1 MRTVYTLTFFGFI
14 SFTGFTTYAQPGVS
28 VVDEMI
34 RSLAAGGSASGVSI
48 SDVVQGVAG
57 QLMDI
62 STPTEQQTAAI
73 EGPLTIEAVVPE
85 VNQTIVEVIDTR
97 TRRYSPRLKINFAEF
112 PLRSF
117 TEVNRTNNRHS
128 IQTGTPTEMIV
139 QRVQSRLRVLE
150 FQLAIEDRTAVVSG
164 MVATERDRSLIESML
179 RFEPGISVVK
189 NEITVVP

>member
-164 MVATERDRSLIESML
+164 MVATERDRSLIEL
-179 RFEPGISVVK
+179 ILCFEPGISVVK